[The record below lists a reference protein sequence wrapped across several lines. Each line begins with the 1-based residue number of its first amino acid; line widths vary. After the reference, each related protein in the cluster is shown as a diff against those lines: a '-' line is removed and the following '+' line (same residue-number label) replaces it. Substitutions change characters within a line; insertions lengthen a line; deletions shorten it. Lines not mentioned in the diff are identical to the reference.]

1 MYIKGRV
8 FIFCSLF
15 WTATY
20 PTQWH
25 DTLHSLFKGVCSEL
39 SENVTQI
46 TNPFCLFLYI
56 SDIKLVHFCCWN
68 CDISHVTD
76 AQMLSK
82 NVIPVDSSR
91 SYEVVRT
98 EKCSKIHSSVTFFS
112 TNVQLPFDPISQ
124 QHLSMWTWLRWP
136 AEVHIEHQ
144 NIEES
149 CFKML
154 PYSRGFSQQVA
165 PYVLSWQISFLCQI
179 SPKGFLSLPRIK
191 RRICYSG
198 EFVNHYTTEPPTSEQ
213 VALNVAYL
221 LEPDVTRIVF
231 KWTSVSFTEN
241 GWKMRKYQVSSSS
254 IDENAFLLP
263 HARDKWSDWKRAVIQ
278 NHSLESTKVCMKAPL
293 TVQQTT
299 YWSRWD
305 TTAAQKV
312 CYRATLLPSVAQ
324 STLEFNWERETEA
337 TIPTKIGPQRT
348 NIAWSDEF
356 RFLLLHSR
364 GRVTIWCKQHERMNA
379 WIHPDLYQHSGV
391 EDSFLAYF
399 GPLGNNQASFKCL
412 HEYCCWPWPWLW
424 RMLFGFLFLSNLKTT
439 CTCSQYNLFELY
451 SFHLFLKLRVV
462 REGAGAYPRIS

>member
-46 TNPFCLFLYI
+46 TNAFCLFLYI
-56 SDIKLVHFCCWN
+56 TDIKLVHFCCWN

-112 TNVQLPFDPISQ
+112 TNVQLLFDPISQ

-154 PYSRGFSQQVA
+154 PYSQGFSQQVA

-179 SPKGFLSLPRIK
+179 SPKEFLSLPRIK

-221 LEPDVTRIVF
+221 LEPDVTRIFF
-231 KWTSVSFTEN
+231 KWTSVRFTEN
-241 GWKMRKYQVSSSS
+241 GWKMRKYQVCSSS

-278 NHSLESTKVCMKAPL
+278 NHSLKSTKVCMKHLWLCNRPHIEADGIPQQPKRCATELPCYPVWHNPHWSL
-293 TVQQTT
+293 T
-299 YWSRWD
+299 
-305 TTAAQKV
+305 
-312 CYRATLLPSVAQ
+312 
-324 STLEFNWERETEA
+324 EN
-337 TIPTKIGPQRT
+337 G
-348 NIAWSDEF
+348 
-356 RFLLLHSR
+356 
-364 GRVTIWCKQHERMNA
+364 
-379 WIHPDLYQHSGV
+379 
-391 EDSFLAYF
+391 
-399 GPLGNNQASFKCL
+399 
-412 HEYCCWPWPWLW
+412 
-424 RMLFGFLFLSNLKTT
+424 
-439 CTCSQYNLFELY
+439 
-451 SFHLFLKLRVV
+451 KLRLPFPPKLDHRGQTLPGLMSFGSCCYIHVV
-462 REGAGAYPRIS
+462 ESQFGVNNMKGWTHGSILTYINTVV